1 MCAIIITERE
11 GKTMILIFA
20 IPLLSLLFVGA
31 FTLDGWAEEK
41 QRAKKETERQKR
53 KKNLKKSA

>member
-1 MCAIIITERE
+1 
-11 GKTMILIFA
+11 MILIFA

-31 FTLDGWAEEK
+31 FALDGLAKEK
-41 QRAKKETERQKR
+41 QKTKKEAERQKR